1 MKKGQ
6 FITILI
12 FLIIITIGILT
23 IAGTTLVKSMATM
36 EIMYDLDTGL
46 SDFINQ
52 IKEKNKEIEQSEQSE
67 QSEELKYTID
77 WGKYKYGEN
86 EETYNNNV
94 NEYSQEELDEIN
106 EWWENHTNIIQE

>member
-36 EIMYDLDTGL
+36 EIMYGLDTGL
-46 SDFINQ
+46 RDFTNQ
-52 IKEKNKEIEQSEQSE
+52 IKEKNKEIEE
-67 QSEELKYTID
+67 SEELKYTID
-77 WGKYKYGEN
+77 WGKYTYGEN

-94 NEYSQEELDEIN
+94 NEYSQEELDEIS